1 MSEQDTFRVFIQ
13 RIQAGDD
20 RAAAELV
27 QYYEPTLRV
36 VVRRRLTD
44 PRLRRLFDSM
54 DICQSVLAT
63 FFVGAAAGQF
73 KLDTP
78 ENLIKLLAT
87 MARNKLTSWARRHG
101 AARRKPSGR
110 SLDLQEPIDTPAS
123 GPTPSQVVANQ
134 DLLREFLKRLSP
146 EERRIQELHA
156 AGKSWQE
163 IADQLG
169 GTPAALRMELQRA
182 FARVKKVMGL
192 ED

>member
-1 MSEQDTFRVFIQ
+1 MSEQDTFRDLIQ
-13 RIQAGDD
+13 RIQAGDGQ
-20 RAAAELV
+20 AATELV
-27 QYYEPTLRV
+27 QHYEPTLRV

-78 ENLIKLLAT
+78 ENLVKLLAT
-87 MARNKLTSWARRHG
+87 MARNKLISWARRHG
-101 AARRKPSGR
+101 AARRKPPGR
-110 SLDLQEPIDTPAS
+110 TLTPQEPIDIPAA

-146 EERRIQELHA
+146 EERRIQELHV
-156 AGKSWQE
+156 AGKSWQD
-163 IADQLG
+163 IAELLG
-169 GTPAALRMELQRA
+169 GTPAALRMGLHRA
-182 FARVKKVMGL
+182 FARVKKAMGL